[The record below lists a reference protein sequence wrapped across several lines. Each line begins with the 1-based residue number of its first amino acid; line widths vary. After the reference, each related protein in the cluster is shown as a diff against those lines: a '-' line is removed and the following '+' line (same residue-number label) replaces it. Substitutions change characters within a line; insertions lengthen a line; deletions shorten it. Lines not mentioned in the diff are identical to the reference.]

1 MKKQVW
7 ILLVASLLAVLFLA
21 GCGGSGDPTGDPQET
36 TAGNETT
43 AADPDDPYAGQFR
56 VGHGRVNITP
66 QVSVP
71 LAGYG
76 NTERRMS
83 TGFLDY
89 IYATCIAVTD
99 ENNDTLLIF
108 AIDIIN
114 ANTNATNEMKE
125 CVSAATGVPVDHII
139 LNATHT
145 HSSIDQLQTGMKV
158 VQEWLQSYR
167 QNCAE
172 AARLAMADRLPAKMY
187 WATADLTGYNF
198 VRHYFTQFDEAVGSN
213 HGTWVVGTINRHD
226 HPANPIMSILKF
238 EREGAKDIMLGNW
251 RAHNTR
257 TGDGSSRTENQ
268 KTNISSDWTGQIRA
282 NIEKYYDT
290 YFAYFQ
296 GDSGNVNSSTALP
309 ETLEKH
315 PPADYKV
322 YAREISEIMEKA
334 IDAGMEEIQPGPIQ
348 IVGETFTANTNKSEL
363 EHTAEANAVRSVWI
377 TTSDY
382 NNSLEADPTHYIQS
396 PYHANSIIAR
406 ASYPETGSFY
416 IVAGRIGDFAFT
428 QAPFETFDTNG
439 DFVRENS
446 PSKYTMVMGYSN
458 ESHGYLPSA
467 QAYDFGCY
475 ESDTAW
481 LARGTAEDLASRF
494 VALLNQLYNK

>member
-1 MKKQVW
+1 M
-7 ILLVASLLAVLFLA
+7 ALFLA
-21 GCGGSGDPTGDPQET
+21 GCGGSGDPTDDPAKT
-36 TAGNETT
+36 TAAGNETN
-43 AADPDDPYAGQFR
+43 APSADDPYAGQFR

-66 QVSVP
+66 KDSMP

-89 IYATCIAVTD
+89 IYATCFAITD
-99 ENNDTLLIF
+99 ENNDTLLVF
-108 AIDIIN
+108 AVDIIN
-114 ANTNATNEMKE
+114 ANTKATEDVKAH
-125 CVSAATGVPVDHII
+125 VSAATGVPADHII

-158 VQEWLQSYR
+158 VLDWLEDYK
-167 QNCAE
+167 NYCVE
-172 AARLAMADRLPAKMY
+172 AARAALADRLPAKMF
-187 WATADLTGYNF
+187 WTTADLTGYNF

-213 HGTWVVGTINRHD
+213 HGSWAVGTINRHD
-226 HPANPIMSILKF
+226 HPANPTMFILKF
-238 EREGAKDIMLGNW
+238 EREGAKDIMLANW

-296 GDSGNVNSSTALP
+296 GDSGNVNSQTSLP
-309 ETLEKH
+309 ESIEKH
-315 PPADYKV
+315 APANYKDYG
-322 YAREISEIMEKA
+322 REIAEIMEQA
-334 IDAGMEEIQPGPIQ
+334 IDAGMEEIQTGPIQ
-348 IVGETFTANTNKSEL
+348 IVGETFTAKTNKSEL
-363 EHTAEANAVRSVWI
+363 EHTAEANAVRSIWLS
-377 TTSDY
+377 TSDY
-382 NNSLEADPTHYIQS
+382 NQCLEADPTHYIQS

-439 DFVRENS
+439 DYVRENS

-481 LARGTAEDLASRF
+481 LARGTGEDLAARF
-494 VALLNQLYNK
+494 VAILNELYKK